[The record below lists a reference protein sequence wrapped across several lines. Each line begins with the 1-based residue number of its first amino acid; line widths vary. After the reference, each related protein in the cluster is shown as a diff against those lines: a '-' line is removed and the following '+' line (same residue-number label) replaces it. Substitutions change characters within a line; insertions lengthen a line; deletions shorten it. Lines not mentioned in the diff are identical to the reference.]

1 MLAVV
6 ISDTHI
12 GDGASNRL
20 DDRVLEAAASADVIL
35 HAGDVTGRALLDE
48 LRGLAP
54 VHAVLGNNDGALDQ
68 LLPVTL
74 DVALDGVQVSMVHDA
89 GARQGRPERLATRFP
104 TADLVVFG
112 HSHLPED
119 ITAATGPRIFNP
131 GSPTQRRRAPVRTF
145 GLLEVTDGHIGQ
157 LVHVEL
163 P

>member
-1 MLAVV
+1 M

-89 GARQGRPERLATRFP
+89 GARQGRPERSRHASRQRTWSCSDTRTCP
-104 TADLVVFG
+104 RTSRPPPARG
-112 HSHLPED
+112 SSTPEARPSGD
-119 ITAATGPRIFNP
+119 EHRFAPS
-131 GSPTQRRRAPVRTF
+131 GSSR
-145 GLLEVTDGHIGQ
+145 
-157 LVHVEL
+157 
-163 P
+163 